1 LEVRTKSTT
10 WKYLAVWAATV
21 FVVIVASTF
30 LHEIGH
36 GIGAKIDGIHISTGF
51 NKVGMPGKTPADP
64 DFRADMPEGI
74 WFGLLGPMT
83 TWALAIGFTIA
94 LYGLKKATRLSF
106 VMGAL
111 AVANGLV
118 RAAPMTI
125 FLLSALGGR
134 LHMED
139 EVGWGIWMVT
149 KVLSP
154 SLKGVAQSE
163 IPSGLLLSYPAV
175 WIPPLLSLAISLCC
189 LIFAFRRIFRL
200 EAARL
205 AHWGGRAAVIALA
218 LIAEFAQ
225 IPVINALDRVIRM
238 NW

>member
-1 LEVRTKSTT
+1 
-10 WKYLAVWAATV
+10 
-21 FVVIVASTF
+21 
-30 LHEIGH
+30 
-36 GIGAKIDGIHISTGF
+36 
-51 NKVGMPGKTPADP
+51 MPGKTPADP

-111 AVANGLV
+111 AVANGLI
-118 RAAPMTI
+118 RAVPMTI
-125 FLLSALGGR
+125 FLLSALAGR

-149 KVLSP
+149 NVLSP
-154 SLKGVAQSE
+154 
-163 IPSGLLLSYPAV
+163 
-175 WIPPLLSLAISLCC
+175 
-189 LIFAFRRIFRL
+189 R
-200 EAARL
+200 RL

-225 IPVINALDRVIRM
+225 IPVINALDRVIRI